1 MANELASFNPTA
13 IPAHARTESA
23 LMKAL
28 TGGAGAT
35 SKRISIEGGVF
46 RLIAGGKEVAAIPD
60 RHLDVVLVAA
70 APHISR
76 TFYMST
82 FVKGQ
87 AAAPDCW
94 SADGE
99 RPDESAKNKQSD
111 RCATCPQNVKGSGQG
126 ESRACRFNQRLAVV
140 LANDLEGDVL
150 QFTASATTIFGKEDN
165 GNRPL
170 QAYARWLAAQ
180 SINSEALVTRMKFDL
195 NATAPKLFF
204 EPVRWLNADEF
215 AICQEKG
222 QSDAAKQ
229 AVTLTVAQTD
239 GVPAPAMNIPGT
251 PPAGA
256 TAPKA
261 APKAVAKA
269 KVEEPAAEE
278 PEEPAKRKE
287 APAATAPK
295 KPTNLA
301 AVISDWFA
309 DDE

>member
-1 MANELASFNPTA
+1 MANEIASFNPTA

-28 TGGAGAT
+28 AGGGSLG

-99 RPDESAKNKQSD
+99 RPDGSAKNRQSD
-111 RCATCPQNVKGSGQG
+111 RCATCPQNAKGSGQG
-126 ESRACRFNQRLAVV
+126 DSRACRFNQRIAVV
-140 LANDLEGDVL
+140 LANDLNGDVL

-180 SINSEALVTRMKFDL
+180 SINPEALITRMKFDL

-215 AICQEKG
+215 AICQAKG
-222 QSDAAKQ
+222 QSDEAQKAI
-229 AVTLTVAQTD
+229 TMTVAQAD
-239 GVPAPAMNIPGT
+239 GVGAAAPMNIPGT

-261 APKAVAKA
+261 KPAP
-269 KVEEPAAEE
+269 EPEAAAEE

-295 KPTNLA
+295 KPANLA
-301 AVISDWFA
+301 AVISNWDA